1 MPKKKTNSSKI
12 KKVFTVKSSKTPPK
26 NYIYI
31 IFVCLIVYYL
41 IKSKAQ
47 RQREEKEREEKQRE
61 EKQREEKQRQLEQPK
76 NNKNYLFSIFIIVLL
91 FGILLLILRFV
102 QQGQIGQVQQG
113 QIGLVQL
120 GQVKYCE
127 NDEEFNLI
135 MDDAKKERIPVV
147 IFFSAT
153 WCVPCRAFKPD
164 FEKLAASEDYG
175 GSILFVEVDVDECP
189 ETVEKLEAF
198 ALPTIVLI
206 NSNGEEDK
214 QKRIAKTK
222 IDQAVFEEKILST
235 LTQKQI
241 DNLISLE
248 DKVLYTKLKN
258 KTEQERNY
266 MNRVLT
272 DELKMLN
279 NKKIQGYRERINN
292 LNRLKRNI
300 QMLMPARRMIRRQTS
315 SQQPDINQIDD

>member
-1 MPKKKTNSSKI
+1 MAKKNTNSI
-12 KKVFTVKSSKTPPK
+12 KKVLTVKNTKTPSQ
-26 NYIYI
+26 NYIYMI
-31 IFVCLIVYYL
+31 LVSLIVYYL

-47 RQREEKEREEKQRE
+47 RQREEKQREEKQREEKQRE

-120 GQVKYCE
+120 GQVKYCK
-127 NDEEFNLI
+127 DDKEFNLT

-153 WCVPCRAFKPD
+153 WSVPCRAFKPQ
-164 FEKLAASEDYG
+164 FELAASEDYG

-189 ETVEKLEAF
+189 ETREKFEAF

-235 LTQKQI
+235 LT
-241 DNLISLE
+241 
-248 DKVLYTKLKN
+248 
-258 KTEQERNY
+258 
-266 MNRVLT
+266 
-272 DELKMLN
+272 
-279 NKKIQGYRERINN
+279 
-292 LNRLKRNI
+292 
-300 QMLMPARRMIRRQTS
+300 
-315 SQQPDINQIDD
+315 